1 MTPARRSFD
10 DELARLFDLSHD
22 AFCIAGFDGCLKRA
36 NPAFHRLLGCSLDE
50 LLALPFVENVY
61 PGDRKLVEAALST
74 NAGWPTT
81 SWARCAA
88 WPPWL
93 RRAWRHLFDE
103 VVVAEQ
109 DRTIGASGSRDRG
122 VFVVA
127 FVA

>member
-22 AFCIAGFDGCLKRA
+22 AFCIAGFDGYLRRA
-36 NPAFHRLLGCSLDE
+36 NPASPASSG
-50 LLALPFVENVY
+50 
-61 PGDRKLVEAALST
+61 AASTSCWLYRSSRTSTPAAASWYGPPCLT

-88 WPPWL
+88 RPPWL

-103 VVVAEQ
+103 VVVVEE
-109 DRTIGASGSRDRG
+109 DRTIGADGSRDPG
-122 VFVVA
+122 VFVVS